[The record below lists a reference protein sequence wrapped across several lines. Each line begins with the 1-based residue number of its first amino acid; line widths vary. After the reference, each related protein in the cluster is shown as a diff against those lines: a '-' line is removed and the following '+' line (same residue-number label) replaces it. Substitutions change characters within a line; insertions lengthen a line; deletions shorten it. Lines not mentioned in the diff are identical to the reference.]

1 MKKIK
6 VGVVGVGYFGRFHAE
21 KYAGLEQAD
30 LVGIS
35 DLDSSRAEEVA
46 RRCRTR
52 PFSRYGDLIG
62 DVQAVSIA
70 VPTRLHYPVA
80 ADFLRQG
87 VDVLLEKP
95 ITSTVE
101 EADQLIRL
109 AEGKGLILQVGQL
122 ERFNGALL
130 ASREIIQDP
139 FLFESHRLS
148 PFLERGADVSVVLDL
163 MIHDID
169 VLLSLVPSEV
179 SDIHATGSPVV
190 TSQLDTVT
198 ARVEF
203 KNGCI
208 AQLEAS
214 RVAEEKTRKTRI
226 HQADGVITIDYLSQK
241 AFLSRT
247 GTIPGASGS
256 NPLSEEITVRKADLV
271 EAEIQSFLQS
281 VRDRQTPRVSGRDGK
296 RALEMALKIVESATE
311 RNRNLVTV

>member
-1 MKKIK
+1 
-6 VGVVGVGYFGRFHAE
+6 
-21 KYAGLEQAD
+21 
-30 LVGIS
+30 
-35 DLDSSRAEEVA
+35 
-46 RRCRTR
+46 
-52 PFSRYGDLIG
+52 
-62 DVQAVSIA
+62 
-70 VPTRLHYPVA
+70 
-80 ADFLRQG
+80 

-122 ERFNGALL
+122 ERFNGALI

-148 PFLERGADVSVVLDL
+148 PFLGRGADVDVVLDL

-169 VLLSLVPSEV
+169 ILLSLVPSEV
-179 SDIHATGSPVV
+179 SGVHATGSPVV

-214 RVAEEKTRKTRI
+214 RAAEEKTRKTRI

-241 AFLSRT
+241 VFLSRT

-256 NPLSEEITVRKADLV
+256 NPLLEEISVRKADLV

-311 RNRNLVTV
+311 RNRNLVTA